1 MNVVFLY
8 VIKRKFSL
16 SPAETNC
23 ELATCKHVCTERTAS
38 LLCRVCNLHHL
49 GPLEALDETFCGSQ
63 CIRLCTFSS
72 VNSGPNKD
80 GRIWRAW
87 TRYASRPGVDMFCVV
102 SVVECGGTKS
112 RVIFWARIPVQA
124 PSIYIL
130 IFSWSKLLFTHNHL
144 PVVRVHSFIHHHHTF
159 EVVVA
164 VKSVLCPELHF
175 CTRSAN
181 YLRISR
187 RELGDGI
194 RIPSSVVP
202 SVETTDFALFI
213 VSFSPTISGKKAVK
227 YAGLLK
233 TNCISGY
240 CKCSSAYFWY
250 FLAKMW

>member
-38 LLCRVCNLHHL
+38 LLCRVCNVLYL
-49 GPLEALDETFCGSQ
+49 GPLEVLDETFCWSQ

-87 TRYASRPGVDMFCVV
+87 TRYPSRPWVDMFCVA

-112 RVIFWARIPVQA
+112 RVIFWARIRVQA

-144 PVVRVHSFIHHHHTF
+144 PVVRVHSFIHSPSSSYVWNSCGC
-159 EVVVA
+159 EISLVPWA
-164 VKSVLCPELHF
+164 SL
-175 CTRSAN
+175 CTRFAN

-194 RIPSSVVP
+194 LIASSVVP
-202 SVETTDFALFI
+202 SVETTEF
-213 VSFSPTISGKKAVK
+213 
-227 YAGLLK
+227 
-233 TNCISGY
+233 
-240 CKCSSAYFWY
+240 
-250 FLAKMW
+250 